1 MTTAPKMRVE
11 ISADTPFGA
20 IWAQIWP
27 KYDFL
32 VIDCNDQKKLP
43 QAWKTIRFVQKGLG
57 ESICTLQAHFWVL
70 GWNPKFHCFFTSEP
84 AIKIFEMYHMGAHT
98 LPKPFFWK
106 FSTSSK
112 KIECS
117 WYLDRL
123 WVTKTRRVL
132 WSAKCSRTHFFQVK
146 VRI

>member
-32 VIDCNDQKKLP
+32 VIDFNNQKKLP

-57 ESICTLQAHFWVL
+57 ASICTLQAHFWVL
-70 GWNPKFHCFFTSEP
+70 GRNPKFHCFSPVNLQSKFLRC
-84 AIKIFEMYHMGAHT
+84 AIWVHI
-98 LPKPFFWK
+98 LSPSPFFEN
-106 FSTSSK
+106 FRLLRK
-112 KIECS
+112 KIECF

-123 WVTKTRRVL
+123 WVTKIRRVL
-132 WSAKCSRTHFFQVK
+132 LSAKCWRTHFFQVK